1 MADAQNAG
9 AVDGEKEEEE
19 LQRSGGSS
27 SSEGSSN
34 ESADSSH
41 DFEDE
46 PEDWKGEIGAQYHKI
61 QYSFNRITRSTNAE
75 FNEMLKNPRL
85 KPEGARAMT
94 KLRVKW
100 KKSRIEGREDAH
112 EKLRKMRTVW
122 KKLLKDT
129 KEVRKAMNSM
139 RSDYLDMIYDS
150 SLDDIDGNDS
160 GTEDNKADMMTKNA
174 TQKEFEKHSS
184 KMVCKIPKELW
195 EKVINRVGVK

>member
-1 MADAQNAG
+1 MADAQSAG
-9 AVDGEKEEEE
+9 DVDGGGEEE

-27 SSEGSSN
+27 SESSSSED
-34 ESADSSH
+34 ADSSN

-46 PEDWKGEIGAQYHKI
+46 PEDWKGEIGAEYHKI

-100 KKSRIEGREDAH
+100 KKARIEGREDVQ
-112 EKLRKMRTVW
+112 EKFRKMRAEW
-122 KKLLKDT
+122 KKLLRDT

-160 GTEDNKADMMTKNA
+160 GAEEKKAETGEEED
-174 TQKEFEKHSS
+174 
-184 KMVCKIPKELW
+184 
-195 EKVINRVGVK
+195 